1 MPRYRQHMTQ
11 SESARRIRM
20 SSGDR
25 REQILLV
32 AQQLF
37 AARAYEEVSTSEIAE
52 AACTTRTNLHHHF
65 GTKRALY
72 LEVVRRFARLPT
84 PPTLESPAED
94 VPGKVAQ
101 TFDRWL
107 DVVERNRETYL
118 SMIGATSIRRDP
130 EVEAVLQTGMRI
142 WEERLLSVLGAPRT
156 EVNRAQVRAFQ
167 AMLSTATDE
176 WLRLGALSRTD
187 VHRLLTR
194 SLLALPTSADEF
206 LTGCQ

>member
-1 MPRYRQHMTQ
+1 MTQ
-11 SESARRIRM
+11 SDSARRTRL

-25 REQILLV
+25 REQILSV

-37 AARAYEEVSTSEIAE
+37 AARAYEEVSTSEVAE
-52 AACTTRTNLHHHF
+52 AAGTTRTNLHHHF

-84 PPTLESPAED
+84 PPVRTAASED
-94 VPGKVAQ
+94 VAVEVAQ

-107 DVVERNRETYL
+107 DLVEQNRETYL

-142 WEERLLSVLGAPRT
+142 WEERLLAVLNAPRT
-156 EVNRAQVRAFQ
+156 EVNRAQIRAFQ

-176 WLRLGALSRTD
+176 WLRLGTLSRDD
-187 VHRLLTR
+187 VHRLLTAG
-194 SLLALPTSADEF
+194 LLAIPTSPD
-206 LTGCQ
+206 LLS